1 MSTQDAAA
9 RVAVLS
15 ALRDAI
21 ADELT
26 GAKEELSTALAAL
39 HRDHGTDRTAAVLP
53 GGEKVATI
61 SWVPSAV
68 RFRVS
73 DEAAFS
79 EWVLANH
86 PTEVR
91 TVLMVRP
98 VWQTVYLKNGLKASG
113 SSAVDVDTGEIV
125 PGIEAFN
132 SAEYARLNFTDEGRG
147 AVAAAWR
154 EGRITTNFLAVLPP
168 TPAEGEH

>member
-1 MSTQDAAA
+1 VSTQDAAA
-9 RVAVLS
+9 RVAVLT

-21 ADELT
+21 AEELG
-26 GAKEELSTALAAL
+26 GAKEELSVALAAL
-39 HRDHGTDRTAAVLP
+39 HKEHGTDRTSAVLP

-61 SWVPSAV
+61 AWVPSAV

-91 TVLMVRP
+91 TVLTVRA
-98 VWQTVYLKNGLKASG
+98 VWQTVYLKDGLKAIG
-113 SSAVDVDTGEIV
+113 TSAVDRDTGEIV
-125 PGIEAFN
+125 PGVEAFN
-132 SAEYARLNFTDEGRG
+132 SAEYARLTFANEGRG

-154 EGRITTNFLAVLPP
+154 QGKITTDFLALLPP
-168 TPAEGEH
+168 VTEGEH